1 MSDVQIPQKRILAID
16 PTTRGFGF
24 AVLEGSEDLID
35 WGVKEAR
42 NNKNSRCARLIKNL
56 IDQYQ
61 PDAIV
66 LENHKEKGSR
76 CSTRIQKLLERILK
90 LIEEKKITAKLYSKS
105 QVKRSFF
112 LIGTPTKYN
121 IALAIGKKFPE
132 LAVRVPP
139 YRKPW
144 MSEDYRMSIFD
155 AMALGLTY
163 FYFINKRKGLLSK
176 ENPGVNLI
184 HNFHE

>member
-1 MSDVQIPQKRILAID
+1 MSDAQIPQKRVLAID

-24 AVLEGSEDLID
+24 AVLEGSENLID

-42 NNKNSRCARLIKNL
+42 DNKNSRCIQLIKEL
-56 IDQYQ
+56 MDQYQ

-66 LENHKEKGSR
+66 LENHRGKGSR
-76 CSTRIQKLLERILK
+76 RCTRIQKLLERILK
-90 LIEEKKITAKLYSKS
+90 LVTDKKITSNSFSKS
-105 QVKRSFF
+105 QVKNAFF
-112 LIGTPTKYN
+112 NVGVPTKLY

-155 AMALGLTY
+155 AMALALTY
-163 FYFINKRKGLLSK
+163 FYFKNKRKGFLP
-176 ENPGVNLI
+176 EEPTGANPR
-184 HNFHE
+184 